1 MKKYAFINGE
11 NILNIVVAEKQP
23 DSTEFGIFVEY
34 SDVNPAVIGGK
45 YDADNNAFIAPKPYE
60 SWILDE
66 NNNWS
71 APSSKPETG
80 YYRWDESSLSWVQMV
95 SA

>member
-11 NILNIVVAEKQP
+11 TVLNIVNAEIQP
-23 DSTEFGIFVEY
+23 EPADIGVFVEY
-34 SDVNPAVIGGK
+34 TDLNPAVIGGR
-45 YDADNNAFIAPKPYE
+45 YDAENNAFIAPKPHN

-71 APSSKPETG
+71 APSAKPETG
-80 YYRWDESSLSWVQMV
+80 YHRWDESSLSWIEMV
-95 SA
+95 N